1 MEVILNKPPPPP
13 PPNVPELAETEKAQP
28 NLTLRQQLEL
38 HRSHGACASCHRTM
52 DQLGF
57 GIENFDAIGRWRDK
71 DAEQPL
77 DARGELPDGRSFLGP
92 LELAA
97 VLRSK
102 QCEFG
107 ECLAEKLLTY
117 GLGRG
122 LEYYDRCATAKIMT
136 SLKKHDFRFSVL
148 VTGIVKS
155 EPFRM
160 RRGEAP

>member
-1 MEVILNKPPPPP
+1 
-13 PPNVPELAETEKAQP
+13 
-28 NLTLRQQLEL
+28 
-38 HRSHGACASCHRTM
+38 M

-57 GIENFDAIGRWRDK
+57 GIENFDAIGRWRETDSG
-71 DAEQPL
+71 QPL
-77 DARGELPDGRSFLGP
+77 DTRGELPGGQTFMGP

-107 ECLAEKLLTY
+107 ECLAEKMLTY

-122 LEYYDRCATAKIMT
+122 LEFYDRCATAKILT
-136 SLKKHDFRFSVL
+136 SLKEHDFKFSVL
-148 VTGIVKS
+148 IIAIVKS

-160 RRGEAP
+160 RRGEASQTSESN